1 MHVAINDLVA
11 TFISYGT
18 LFNVWKDADLD
29 ELISHMSVRAE
40 QSWVV
45 YLTSKDTITYGNER
59 VMVVSKKQDD
69 DVLFQNC
76 LNHKSAKKGAYN
88 LIKCIRTSFNKLV
101 GKEEAL

>member
-40 QSWVV
+40 QS
-45 YLTSKDTITYGNER
+45 
-59 VMVVSKKQDD
+59 
-69 DVLFQNC
+69 
-76 LNHKSAKKGAYN
+76 
-88 LIKCIRTSFNKLV
+88 
-101 GKEEAL
+101 